1 MSKSRLLLLRLPP
14 RSKLIKRMPAK
25 RWSLRTPTLP
35 LAPTVKNSNV
45 STTSPRLLDAEVAVA
60 EVAVVAAKTVNA
72 VEAVVAVEI
81 AVETTAVVVV
91 AVANAV
97 AVVVVED
104 PELLELKARRAP
116 LSTVLRPVASAIA
129 TRARP
134 VRRLTQWTDVTVP
147 DVVAEATARKAS
159 PVAAGVAADLTEK
172 KVMTLLVPRRRPSRP
187 AASPLPL
194 LRKRKLATLL
204 TTSWLTNRPSPR
216 VF

>member
-1 MSKSRLLLLRLPP
+1 MSKSRLPLLKLPP
-14 RSKLIKRMPAK
+14 RSRLRRRMPAK
-25 RWSLRTPTLP
+25 RWSLRTLTMP

-72 VEAVVAVEI
+72 VEAVVAV
-81 AVETTAVVVV
+81 VETTAVVVA

-104 PELLELKARRAP
+104 PELLELKARAP
-116 LSTVLRPVASAIA
+116 LSTVLRPVASVIA
-129 TRARP
+129 SKARP
-134 VRRLTQWTDVTVP
+134 VRMLTLWTDVTVP
-147 DVVAEATARKAS
+147 DVAAEATARKAS
-159 PVAAGVAADLTEK
+159 PVVAGVAADLPEK
-172 KVMTLLVPRRRPSRP
+172 MRTLLVPRKRPSRP

-204 TTSWLTNRPSPR
+204 MTSWLTNRPSPR

>member
-60 EVAVVAAKTVNA
+60 EVAVVAAKTANA
-72 VEAVVAVEI
+72 VEAVAAV
-81 AVETTAVVVV
+81 VETTAEVVV

-104 PELLELKARRAP
+104 PELPELRARAP

-129 TRARP
+129 SRARL
-134 VRRLTQWTDVTVP
+134 VRMLTLWTDVTVP
-147 DVVAEATARKAS
+147 DVAAEATARKAS
-159 PVAAGVAADLTEK
+159 PVVAGVAADLPEK
-172 KVMTLLVPRRRPSRP
+172 RLMTLLVPKKRPSRP

-204 TTSWLTNRPSPR
+204 MTSWLTNRPSPR